1 MTATGGPAI
10 LKKNE
15 VASVGDDAIRTIGTL
30 RETSLHAALKTWYAR
45 PGDELEAS
53 VEGYQIDLRRG
64 AQLIEIQTRN
74 FAALKRKLTQL
85 VEFYPVRLVHPI
97 AQEKWIVRLGRDGV
111 TPLTRRKSPRRGR
124 VDQLF
129 AELVSFPELVAHPNF
144 TLEVLMTREEEIL
157 RPAGRSNG
165 RRVSWRRKGWE
176 ICDRRLLGVI
186 DQVVLA
192 SPADFLRFL
201 PDALPQ
207 PFTSR
212 DLAVATGQSLYV
224 VQKITY
230 CLRKMGTI
238 GSAGKRG
245 GALLYTI
252 PIRER

>member
-1 MTATGGPAI
+1 MSSDF
-10 LKKNE
+10 
-15 VASVGDDAIRTIGTL
+15 ASGIGTL
-30 RETSLHAALKTWYAR
+30 RETSLHAALKAWYAE

-53 VEGYQIDLRRG
+53 VEGFQIDLRRG
-64 AQLIEIQTRN
+64 PQLIEIQTRN

-85 VEFYPVRLVHPI
+85 VERHPVRLVHPI
-97 AQEKWIVRLGRDGV
+97 AQEKWIVRLGRDGA
-111 TPLTRRKSPRRGR
+111 PLTRRKSPRRGR
-124 VDQLF
+124 VDHLF

-144 TLEVLMTREEEIL
+144 TLEILMTREEEIL
-157 RPAGRSNG
+157 RPVGRGKG
-165 RRVSWRRKGWE
+165 RRASWRRKGWE
-176 ICDRRLLGVI
+176 ICDRRLLGVVEQI
-186 DQVVLA
+186 VLV

>member
-1 MTATGGPAI
+1 MS
-10 LKKNE
+10 KKNE
-15 VASVGDDAIRTIGTL
+15 VGSIGDDAIRTIGTL

-45 PGDELEAS
+45 PGDEVEAS

-85 VEFYPVRLVHPI
+85 VERHPVRLVHPI

-111 TPLTRRKSPRRGR
+111 TPLTRRKSPKRGR

-144 TLEVLMTREEEIL
+144 TLEILMTQEEEIL
-157 RPAGRSNG
+157 RPVGRGNG
-165 RRVSWRRKGWE
+165 RRASWRRKGWQ
-176 ICDRRLLGVI
+176 ICDRRLLGVV

-192 SPADFLRFL
+192 SPADFLMFL

-212 DLAVATGQSLYV
+212 DLATTANQPLDLT
-224 VQKITY
+224 QKITY
-230 CLRKMGTI
+230 CLRKMGVIEST
-238 GSAGKRG
+238 GKLG
-245 GALLYTI
+245 GALLYTH
-252 PIRER
+252 